1 VLDER
6 YAFAVGGR
14 TTQDGQVEEDGGLLG
29 AALVTVVAAG
39 RVDDKVQRVKQPYHW
54 SAVMEKQWRVI

>member
-1 VLDER
+1 VPDER

-14 TTQDGQVEEDGGLLG
+14 IAQDGQVEEFGGLLG

-39 RVDDKVQRVKQPYHW
+39 RVDDKV
-54 SAVMEKQWRVI
+54 